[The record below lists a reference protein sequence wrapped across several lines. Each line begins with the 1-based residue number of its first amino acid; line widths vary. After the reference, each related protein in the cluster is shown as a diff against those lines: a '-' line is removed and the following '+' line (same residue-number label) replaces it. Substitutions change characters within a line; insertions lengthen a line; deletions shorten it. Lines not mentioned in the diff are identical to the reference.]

1 MPSKAMLPPP
11 KASPMAILPAD
22 AVARLN
28 KARNARKCLA
38 GGRTVREES
47 YEEEES
53 VKDAEWEWIY
63 KEENSESPSQIDTK
77 DGEGSATKWTRRV
90 SKGTGARRIIG
101 AKLGKTI
108 CKISDCVLIHNGSS
122 TTDWVGIIS
131 GFEED
136 EGYDENAES
145 YLDVMKANIWWFSSP
160 KDIHSTTRKRSDFLD
175 VRKDVDLLWLLWLII
190 IERAL
195 YIFRS

>member
-1 MPSKAMLPPP
+1 MPSKAMLPPL
-11 KASPMAILPAD
+11 KASPRAILPAD

-38 GGRTVREES
+38 GSRTVREES
-47 YEEEES
+47 VE
-53 VKDAEWEWIY
+53 DAEWKWIY

-77 DGEGSATKWTRRV
+77 EGEGSATKRTRRV
-90 SKGTGARRIIG
+90 SKGTGTRRIIG
-101 AKLGKTI
+101 AKLGKAI

-145 YLDVMKANIWWFSSP
+145 YLDVMKANVWWFSSP
-160 KDIHSTTRKRSDFLD
+160 KDIHSKTRKRSDFLD

-190 IERAL
+190 VERAL